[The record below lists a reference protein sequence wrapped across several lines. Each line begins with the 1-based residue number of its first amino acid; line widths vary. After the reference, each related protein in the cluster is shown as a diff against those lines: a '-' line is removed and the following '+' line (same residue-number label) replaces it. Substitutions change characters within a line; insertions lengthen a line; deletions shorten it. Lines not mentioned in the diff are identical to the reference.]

1 MKTIILI
8 NGPKRSGKNYV
19 SELIKSLEEDTQEFS
34 IAEPAKRIIAKT
46 MGISV
51 EDLNEYKDD
60 DDYGLE
66 IKVYPNNQPSAT
78 INYLNFRSILQIF
91 AVDSMMEEFGKTIW
105 VEKCAA
111 DIDKSKKVF
120 NIVADFRFPFE
131 EKVFRELADTKG
143 YEVVTIKIF
152 NDDLKLNDSHISEN
166 ALKDF
171 KFNYTI
177 NNTGKP
183 DLNNTVKSIIKSIKA
198 KSLDLY

>member
-46 MGISV
+46 MGISL
-51 EDLNEYKDD
+51 EDLNKYKD

-66 IKVYPNNQPSAT
+66 IKLYPNNQPSAT
-78 INYLNFRSILQIF
+78 INYLNFRGILQTF

-105 VEKCAA
+105 VEKCAS
-111 DIDKSKKVF
+111 DIDKSKNVF
-120 NIVADFRFPFE
+120 NTITDFRFPFE
-131 EKVFRELADTKG
+131 EKVLRELADNKG

-152 NDDLKLNDSHISEN
+152 NDDLELNDSHISEN
-166 ALKDF
+166 AMEDF
-171 KFNYTI
+171 EFNYTI

-183 DLNNTVKSIIKSIKA
+183 DLKDTVKSIIKSIKS